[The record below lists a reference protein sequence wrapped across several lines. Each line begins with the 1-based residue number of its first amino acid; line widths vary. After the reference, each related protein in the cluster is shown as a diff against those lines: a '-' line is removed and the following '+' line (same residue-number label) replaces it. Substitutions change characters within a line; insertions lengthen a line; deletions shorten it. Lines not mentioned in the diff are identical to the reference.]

1 MGVKLW
7 TTRQA
12 FYHLSRPPKP
22 VLASGVLMLPLQI
35 CSQML
40 ILTNQKLHLLS
51 KDQSGSGIYS
61 AFQEQLKRWKH
72 QTQDRTPL

>member
-7 TTRQA
+7 TTRQV

-22 VLASGVLMLPLQI
+22 ILASGVLMLPLEI

-40 ILTNQKLHLLS
+40 ILTNQKLTSYLRIKVAVGFIQPS
-51 KDQSGSGIYS
+51 RSS
-61 AFQEQLKRWKH
+61 
-72 QTQDRTPL
+72 